1 LINTMNYNIRIE
13 FRNGQV
19 TKFDRKSNIKPL
31 NAHKLNDKIFHE
43 YHGWDTIKE
52 ITSIPVYS

>member
-1 LINTMNYNIRIE
+1 MNYNIRIE

-31 NAHKLNDKIFHE
+31 
-43 YHGWDTIKE
+43 
-52 ITSIPVYS
+52 